1 MRGDGVEVA
10 LHVRKVLLQVRLGVN
25 GGGVHD
31 GKNVVEGQVGVGQ
44 VVGGGTKEEHLVLE
58 NRVEALL
65 QRHSIQKRR
74 EERTSRKS

>member
-1 MRGDGVEVA
+1 MRGDGVEMA
-10 LHVRKVLLQVRLGVN
+10 LHVRKVLLQVRLGVD

-65 QRHSIQKRR
+65 QRHRIQKHC
-74 EERTSRKS
+74 EENIKITT